1 MDIINAEYVKSC
13 TEISDCPS
21 DLPEYAFIGR
31 SNVGKS
37 SLINM
42 ITDKKNLA
50 KTSSKPGKTQTINF
64 FRINFLWFLV
74 DLPGYGYAKTGKKNR
89 KIFEKIIKKYIHRSS
104 NLMSLFVLVDISIP
118 PQKLDIEFINN
129 LGIYEIPFVILLTKS
144 DKISKTKRI
153 KNTESFKESLLET
166 WEELPK
172 MILTSAKEQ
181 LGRNEILNYIEDIN
195 KLYKK

>member
-1 MDIINAEYVKSC
+1 MKILNAEYVKSC
-13 TEISDCPS
+13 TEIGDCPT

-42 ITDKKNLA
+42 LTGNKKLA
-50 KTSSKPGKTQTINF
+50 KTSSKPGKTQTINY

-89 KIFEKIIKKYIHRSS
+89 AMFEKIINKYILRSP
-104 NLMSLFVLVDISIP
+104 NLMSLFVLVDVSIP
-118 PQKLDIEFINN
+118 PQKIDISFINN
-129 LGIYEIPFVILLTKS
+129 LGIYEIPFVILLTKA
-144 DKISKTKRI
+144 DKIQKTKRTKI
-153 KNTESFKESLLET
+153 IESFKESLLET

-172 MILTSAKEQ
+172 MIITSSKQEF
-181 LGRNEILNYIEDIN
+181 GKKEILDYIEEVN
-195 KLYKK
+195 KLHKR